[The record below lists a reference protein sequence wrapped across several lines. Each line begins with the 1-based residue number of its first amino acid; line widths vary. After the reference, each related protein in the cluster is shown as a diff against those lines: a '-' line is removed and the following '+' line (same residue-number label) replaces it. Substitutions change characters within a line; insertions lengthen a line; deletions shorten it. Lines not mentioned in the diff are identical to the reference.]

1 MIQRRSP
8 LQSLALGLTFGA
20 IFGLTACARSATEA
34 MAPAASAPEPALATG
49 EAMGPADLEE
59 QLAALGEAE
68 AQLNQVLGGRVGRVE
83 KQEEA
88 KPAAT
93 PPKVN
98 KLPADEPGVKKD
110 KGAEPLAQGDT
121 CGTACSALS
130 SMERAAVHLCGLA
143 GEGDPRCE
151 GARTR
156 VRSATDRVRASC
168 PACAAR

>member
-1 MIQRRSP
+1 M
-8 LQSLALGLTFGA
+8 A
-20 IFGLTACARSATEA
+20 
-34 MAPAASAPEPALATG
+34 APADG
-49 EAMGPADLEE
+49 KAMGPAPGDLDE
-59 QLAALGEAE
+59 QLAALSEAE
-68 AQLNQVLGGRVGRVE
+68 AQLNQVFGGRVE

-93 PPKVN
+93 PPKTSKPSGDVT
-98 KLPADEPGVKKD
+98 GVKKD
-110 KGAEPLAQGDT
+110 KGAEPLAQGDA

-156 VRSATDRVRASC
+156 VRSAADRVRASC